1 MSKITEAKSYSVL
14 RDFHRKWRLAFAPS
28 FDVSNH
34 LGDDAY
40 WESLAAKLR
49 EDILAGRDSIY
60 EARHRLGVQPFLHPP
75 MRALSDEEPGEAPL
89 DTAKR
94 LGHYSE
100 EKGWSP

>member
-49 EDILAGRDSIY
+49 AEILAGRDTIY
-60 EARHRLGVQPFLHPP
+60 EARYRLGPKAFSHPA
-75 MRALSDEEPGEAPL
+75 MRALSDEEPGEDPL
-89 DTAKR
+89 VTHQR
-94 LGHYSE
+94 LGRSE
-100 EKGWSP
+100 HVRTR